1 MKRTDFNK
9 EIKITSLIDGKLLG
23 LELKSILYT
32 PNKYR
37 IPVAFS
43 DRVNS
48 ADDTEKYISENY
60 SKEDQEKLKH
70 NEEIYNEFLAKV
82 IELNSDDEIKKAA
95 RSLLFRVLAGV
106 VVFLLPTIVSFIFTL
121 VSDFA
126 NIKGSFKYCQK
137 CVFDVRNC
145 K

>member
-48 ADDTEKYISENY
+48 ADDTEKYISEAWKLSLY
-60 SKEDQEKLKH
+60 ICAGSDCTDIIIVREK
-70 NEEIYNEFLAKV
+70 A
-82 IELNSDDEIKKAA
+82 
-95 RSLLFRVLAGV
+95 
-106 VVFLLPTIVSFIFTL
+106 
-121 VSDFA
+121 
-126 NIKGSFKYCQK
+126 Q
-137 CVFDVRNC
+137 
-145 K
+145 